1 MSEAPNR
8 LLTQTLAAYAHR
20 LSFKMLPSQ
29 VVHEVKRRILDS
41 LGCAYGAMSAPPCRM
56 ARRLAEAVP
65 LPKGASVWGTDFRTS
80 PELATFANG
89 SLVRYLDCNDTYL
102 SKEPA
107 HPSDNIPACL
117 AVGEMCH
124 ASGRNVILAIAIAYE
139 LQCRLCDAAAL
150 RPLGWDHVTYGAFS
164 TALSTAKLLKLSP
177 EVTAQSLSIAGVTS
191 GALRQTRIGEVSLW
205 KACAFANAAKNG
217 VFATLAARRGMTG
230 PLDVFEG
237 EKGFMRVISG
247 PWSLP
252 TLGGEEGTPF
262 KILDTYIKPYP
273 VEYHAQSA
281 VEAAMKIRHMILEAE
296 GHCDMSWV
304 KDIVVESFDVAIE
317 IIGRDPEKWCP
328 KTRETADHSLP
339 FCVAVALS
347 DGRVTPHSFSSKRLA
362 DKALGALVQKVK
374 VVEQPDFTTRYPE
387 AMPNRLRV
395 TTMQGKEYVAQV
407 DHPLGHPKRPMSD
420 SEVEAKF
427 HQYADRKTGLYQ
439 ANRLINRVWE
449 LEKFNDLS
457 SLIRTFPVATNL
469 RVA

>member
-1 MSEAPNR
+1 MSEASNG
-8 LLTQTLAAYAHR
+8 LLTKTLAAYAHR
-20 LSFKMLPSQ
+20 LSFNKLPRE
-29 VVHEVKRRILDS
+29 VVHEVKRRIVDS

-56 ARRLAEAVP
+56 ARSLAEAVP
-65 LPKGASVWGTDFRTS
+65 LPKGVSVWGTDVRTT
-80 PELATFANG
+80 PELAAFANG
-89 SLVRYLDCNDTYL
+89 TLVRYLDCNDTYL

-124 ASGRNVILAIAIAYE
+124 ASGRSVIVAMTIAYE

-164 TALSTAKLLKLSP
+164 TALAAAKLLKLSP
-177 EVTAQSLSIAGVTS
+177 EAMAQALSIAGVTS
-191 GALRQTRIGEVSLW
+191 GALRQTRVGEVSLW
-205 KACAFANAAKNG
+205 KACAFANAARNG

-247 PWSLP
+247 PLSLP
-252 TLGGEEGTPF
+252 TLGGERGASF

-281 VEAAMKIRHMILEAE
+281 VEAAMKIRHMIVEAE
-296 GHCDMSWV
+296 GHCDMSQI
-304 KDIVVESFDVAIE
+304 KNIVVESFDVAIE
-317 IIGRDPEKWCP
+317 IIGRDPEKWRP

-339 FCVAVALS
+339 YCVAVALS
-347 DGRVTPHSFSSKRLA
+347 DGRITPHSFSSKRLN
-362 DKALGALVQKVK
+362 DTALRALVQKVK
-374 VVEQPDFTTRYPE
+374 VVEQPDFTAWYPE

-395 TTMQGKEYVAQV
+395 TTTQGKDYMAQV

-420 SEVEAKF
+420 SEVETKF
-427 HQYADRKTGLYQ
+427 HQFADQRIGAYQ
-439 ANRLINRVWE
+439 ANRLIERVWD
-449 LEKFNDLS
+449 LEHITDVS
-457 SLIRTFPVATNL
+457 MLIRTFPVVANM